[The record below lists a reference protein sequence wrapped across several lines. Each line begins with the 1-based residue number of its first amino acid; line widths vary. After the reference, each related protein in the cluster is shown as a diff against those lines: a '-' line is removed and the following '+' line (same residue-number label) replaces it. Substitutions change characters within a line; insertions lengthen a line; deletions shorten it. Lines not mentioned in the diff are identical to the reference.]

1 MQSYSSLSGG
11 QNYTDIVLNVFK
23 SQNHKVVLSSFEEFN
38 VNLRS
43 FQQNPWM
50 ANIAGAPLWSQSGN
64 NLKHIFPCFCTIHLA
79 VTFFPIGSL
88 GKKIIPCINDFCPC
102 VTQKGNVALVVYAT
116 PSHRDGVISRMFT
129 NNMTFVT
136 WPRHYFE
143 AEVRMSSDG
152 VCGPPPNNLPGEK
165 VSSANLR
172 SEGFEIDNHTKSIL
186 QKKVSKGEG
195 KNAWWIG
202 LRDSSYVGVYCSHES
217 FEVFSEEKGFPL
229 MQMYPED
236 AKKLLPR
243 RVCSRPNHA
252 WVIAVGDALTY
263 PTMFDFISYCKSI
276 AVHVERHGNA
286 FYEAKVTDINWELT
300 CMVDKSVSASNDD

>member
-1 MQSYSSLSGG
+1 M
-11 QNYTDIVLNVFK
+11 
-23 SQNHKVVLSSFEEFN
+23 
-38 VNLRS
+38 
-43 FQQNPWM
+43 
-50 ANIAGAPLWSQSGN
+50 
-64 NLKHIFPCFCTIHLA
+64 
-79 VTFFPIGSL
+79 
-88 GKKIIPCINDFCPC
+88 
-102 VTQKGNVALVVYAT
+102 ALVVYAT
-116 PSHRDGVISRMFT
+116 PNHRDGVISRLFT

-143 AEVRMSSDG
+143 AEVRMTSDG

-165 VSSANLR
+165 VSSVNPR
-172 SEGFEIDNHTKSIL
+172 SEGFEIDNHTRTIL
-186 QKKVSKGEG
+186 QKKASKGEG
-195 KNAWWIG
+195 KNSWWIG

-217 FEVFSEEKGFPL
+217 YEVFSEEKGFPK

-236 AKKLLPR
+236 SKNLLPR

-286 FYEAKVTDINWELT
+286 SYEAKVTDINWELSAT
-300 CMVDKSVSASNDD
+300 VDKNVTSYSDA